1 MSIVSLPTAINNA
14 RTVNAPGNDPRQQLQ
29 AASEQFEALFLQQIL
44 KQMRKAGDVLSAGNP
59 MRSRELDTMRDFYD
73 EAMAEHLATSKQTG
87 ISDMLVKQLAGSVT
101 PQMTLTAAQQ
111 AARSADLP
119 RTHIVPQQPLAST
132 WERGV
137 AAVNQLWQRGSSA
150 VGSLV
155 DSLIAHESAGDI
167 AAVSSKGARGL
178 MQLMPGTA
186 RDMAAKLGLDF
197 SEERLSQDGEYN
209 KTLGVAYLNDML
221 ERYDGHQA
229 LAVAAYNAGPG
240 KVDEWLEKNGDPRTG
255 QIGTEAWVQRIPY
268 EETRNYTR
276 SILQDLQQQRL
287 RGEATAPRHSQPV
300 RASLDE
306 RLQAGELL
314 GMAASRTPNLSDTP
328 NNRTDAF
335 KPAAEPVAFPLSVA
349 DLPSQRPLHQS
360 LSAAFAQSIRTELP
374 VFKAS
379 KGNLS

>member
-1 MSIVSLPTAINNA
+1 MSIMSLPTAINNA
-14 RTVNAPGNDPRQQLQ
+14 RSFNAPGSDPRQQLQ

-44 KQMRKAGDVLSAGNP
+44 KQMRKAGDVLSADNP

-87 ISDMLVKQLAGSVT
+87 ISDMLVKQLAGTVT
-101 PQMTLTAAQQ
+101 PQLTLTAAQQ

-119 RTHIVPQQPLAST
+119 RTHIVSQQPLAST

-137 AAVNQLWQRGSSA
+137 AAVNQVWQRGSEA
-150 VGSLV
+150 LGSLV
-155 DSLIAHESAGDI
+155 DSLISHESAGDI
-167 AAVSSKGARGL
+167 AAVSTKGARGL

-197 SEERLSQDGEYN
+197 SEERLTRDGEYN
-209 KTLGVAYLNDML
+209 KTLGVAYLKDML

-240 KVDEWLEKNGDPRTG
+240 KVDEWLQRNGDPRTG

-287 RGEATAPRHSQPV
+287 RGEATESLPV
-300 RASLDE
+300 PARASLDE
-306 RLQAGELL
+306 RLQVGEIV
-314 GMAASRTPNLSDTP
+314 GMAASRTADVSDKP
-328 NNRTDAF
+328 DARTAAF
-335 KPAAEPVAFPLSVA
+335 KPAGDVVALDQRVVQ
-349 DLPSQRPLHQS
+349 LPGQQPLHQS
-360 LSAAFAQSIRTELP
+360 LSAAFAPQIRIEMP
-374 VFKAS
+374 AFREP
-379 KGNLS
+379 KGSLS